1 MTEKSSYQVI
11 TISALGDNFIYLY
24 PSSKDHVL
32 AIDPC
37 DASAVLKVLKKNAL
51 KLTTILVT
59 HHHWDHTG
67 GIEELKKKTNCQVIG
82 ADKSRIPGIDQ
93 VVDDGQIL
101 TIENAK
107 IQVIATPGHT
117 KTSVCFYMYPPNSN
131 QRGAV
136 FTGDTLFINGCGRIL
151 QGNAR
156 TMLNSLLKLA
166 SLPDDTLVYCG
177 HDYTVENY
185 EFALTLEPDNEALRK
200 RLKEVK
206 QALSQGRQIVPSTIS
221 QEKKTNPFFRAG
233 TSEIK
238 AALNMS
244 GAKTEDVFA
253 ELRQRKDIF

>member
-1 MTEKSSYQVI
+1 MTEKSSHQVI
-11 TISALGDNFIYLY
+11 TIPACGDNFIYLY
-24 PSSKDHVL
+24 PSNKDHVF

-37 DASAVLKVLKKNAL
+37 DASAVLGALKKNAL

-59 HHHWDHTG
+59 HHHWDHIG
-67 GIEELKKKTNCQVIG
+67 GVEELKKKTGCQVIG

-101 TIENAK
+101 TIENGK

-131 QRGAV
+131 QPGV
-136 FTGDTLFINGCGRIL
+136 LFTGDTLFINGCGRIL
-151 QGNAR
+151 ESNAQ

-185 EFALTLEPDNEALRK
+185 EFALTLEPDNKAVRK
-200 RLKEVK
+200 CLEEVK
-206 QALSQGRQIVPSTIS
+206 QAVSEDRQIVPSTIS
-221 QEKKTNPFFRAG
+221 EEKQTNPFFRAA

-238 AALNMS
+238 TALNMS

-253 ELRQRKDIF
+253 ELRRRKDVF

>member
-1 MTEKSSYQVI
+1 MAEKSSYQVI
-11 TISALGDNFIYLY
+11 TIPALSDNFIYICLY
-24 PSSKDHVL
+24 NKDHVL

-37 DASAVLKVLKKNAL
+37 DASAVLEALKKDAL
-51 KLTTILVT
+51 KLTTVLVT

-67 GIEELKKKTNCQVIG
+67 GVEELKKKTHCQVIG
-82 ADKSRIPGIDQ
+82 ADETRIPRITR
-93 VVDDGQIL
+93 VVDDGQVL
-101 TIENAK
+101 TIDNAK

-117 KTSVCFYMYPPNSN
+117 NTSVCFYIYPTNSN
-131 QRGAV
+131 QPGIL
-136 FTGDTLFINGCGRIL
+136 FTGDTLLVNGCGRL
-151 QGNAR
+151 LEGNAR

-185 EFALTLEPDNEALRK
+185 EFALTLEPDNEAVRK
-200 RLKEVK
+200 RLKEVR
-206 QALSQGRQIVPSTIS
+206 QAVSEGRQTVPSTIF
-221 QEKKTNPFFRAG
+221 QEKQTNPFFRAG

-253 ELRQRKDIF
+253 ELRRRKDIF

>member
-1 MTEKSSYQVI
+1 MAEKSSYQVI
-11 TISALGDNFIYLY
+11 TIPALGDNFIYLCLY
-24 PSSKDHVL
+24 NKGHVL

-37 DASAVLKVLKKNAL
+37 DASAVLDALMKHAL
-51 KLTTILVT
+51 KLTTVLVT
-59 HHHWDHTG
+59 HHHLDHTG
-67 GIEELKKKTNCQVIG
+67 GVEELKKETSCQVIG

-101 TIENAK
+101 TIDNAK
-107 IQVIATPGHT
+107 IQAIATPGHT
-117 KTSVCFYMYPPNSN
+117 NTSVCFYMYLTNSN
-131 QRGAV
+131 QPGIL
-136 FTGDTLFINGCGRIL
+136 FTGDTLFVNGCGRIL
-151 QGNAR
+151 EGNAQ

-185 EFALTLEPDNEALRK
+185 EFALTLEPDNEAIRK
-200 RLKEVK
+200 RLEEVK
-206 QALSQGRQIVPSTIS
+206 QAVSEGRQTIPSTIS
-221 QEKKTNPFFRAG
+221 QEKQTNPFFRAG

-253 ELRQRKDIF
+253 ELRRRKDIF